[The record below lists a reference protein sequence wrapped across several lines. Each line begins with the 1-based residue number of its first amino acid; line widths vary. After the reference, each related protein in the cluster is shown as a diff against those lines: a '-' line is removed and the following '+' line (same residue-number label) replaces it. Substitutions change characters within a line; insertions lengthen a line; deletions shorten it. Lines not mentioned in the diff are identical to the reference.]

1 MSSCPEITGLPE
13 PLTPPDCDL
22 RGFPYM
28 PLDVARLRDSDLAAL
43 PDAEARWANVIS
55 WAASW
60 HQVPAGSLP
69 NDDTAL
75 ARLLGYG
82 RDVDAWTKVREAGG
96 LRGWT
101 LCADGRLYHPVVAEK
116 ALAAWIARRQQRA
129 KALKRWGVG
138 DSAPAATGND
148 AVAHATA
155 LPLHM
160 QERVKGEG
168 EGIENTPRARVPRSR
183 RESEPE
189 GFAEWYAAYPRKA
202 ARTDAARAFA
212 RALKTGATA
221 EGLTAAL
228 RRAAFRTDDPQF
240 IPYPATWLNKGHW
253 RDAPASVPA
262 PATAAEPNHPWWP
275 RLAAQISTTDFR
287 QWIARLRVVEEP
299 GDEVRLA
306 APSAFHAAHVQQNF
320 GHALRAM
327 FGKRVVITSTP
338 NKD

>member
-1 MSSCPEITGLPE
+1 MSYPILPPNDTPPE

-69 NDDTAL
+69 NDDAAL

-82 RDVDAWTKVREAGG
+82 RDVGAWTTVREAGG

-116 ALAAWIARRQQRA
+116 ALAAWRARRQQRA
-129 KALKRWGVG
+129 KALKRWGVDG
-138 DSAPAATGND
+138 SAPATTGND
-148 AVAHATA
+148 AAALAGADAAGHATA

-168 EGIENTPRARVPRSR
+168 EGIENTSRPRAPRSR

-189 GFAEWYAAYPRKA
+189 GFAEWYAPTRARPRA
-202 ARTDAARAFA
+202 PMPLAR
-212 RALKTGATA
+212 
-221 EGLTAAL
+221 
-228 RRAAFRTDDPQF
+228 
-240 IPYPATWLNKGHW
+240 
-253 RDAPASVPA
+253 SPA
-262 PATAAEPNHPWWP
+262 PSRREQRP
-275 RLAAQISTTDFR
+275 RA
-287 QWIARLRVVEEP
+287 
-299 GDEVRLA
+299 
-306 APSAFHAAHVQQNF
+306 
-320 GHALRAM
+320 
-327 FGKRVVITSTP
+327 
-338 NKD
+338 